1 MKNPKI
7 FIGPMS
13 KNIVDSIIEYVNDTG
28 IHIGIIP
35 SRRQIENDGGYV
47 NNWTTKDFCNYVR
60 SKTNNINS
68 LR

>member
-1 MKNPKI
+1 MENKNIKDIRI

-35 SRRQIENDGGYV
+35 IRHASQ
-47 NNWTTKDFCNYVR
+47 
-60 SKTNNINS
+60 NI
-68 LR
+68 